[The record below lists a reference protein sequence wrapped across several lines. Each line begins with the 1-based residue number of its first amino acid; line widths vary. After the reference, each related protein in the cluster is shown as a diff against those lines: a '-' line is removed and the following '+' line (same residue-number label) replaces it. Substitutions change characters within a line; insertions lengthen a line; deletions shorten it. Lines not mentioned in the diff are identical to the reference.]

1 MAHPRTERLTRY
13 WKQLPPGQRG
23 SAILVLWVNAL
34 VTITLQGSLLVA
46 VTRLWRHR
54 GDGGPGSARGLA
66 VLGATVVAHQVV
78 RSAGM
83 RALDRISTNSRS
95 GAGRSSRRWTL
106 GCGQQRSGLA
116 NPLSQRSQ
124 S

>member
-13 WKQLPPGQRG
+13 WKQLPPGQRE
-23 SAILVLWVNAL
+23 SAILVLWANAL

-54 GDGGPGSARGLA
+54 NGAPGSARGLA

-83 RALDRISTNSRS
+83 RALDRTSTNSRS
-95 GAGRSSRRWTL
+95 QASGTSRRWT
-106 GCGQQRSGLA
+106 
-116 NPLSQRSQ
+116 
-124 S
+124 

>member
-13 WKQLPPGQRG
+13 WQQLPPGQRG
-23 SAILVLWVNAL
+23 SAVLVLWANAV
-34 VTITLQGSLLVA
+34 VTVLLQGSLLVA

-83 RALDRISTNSRS
+83 RALDRLITGSEKP
-95 GAGRSSRRWTL
+95 A
-106 GCGQQRSGLA
+106 Q
-116 NPLSQRSQ
+116 
-124 S
+124 